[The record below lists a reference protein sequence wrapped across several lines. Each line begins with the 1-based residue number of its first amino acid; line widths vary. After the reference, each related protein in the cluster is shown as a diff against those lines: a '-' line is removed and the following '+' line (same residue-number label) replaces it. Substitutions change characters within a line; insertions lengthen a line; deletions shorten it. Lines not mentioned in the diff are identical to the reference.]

1 MEDASERGRAQ
12 DSEGAA
18 GVQWRSLGS
27 SLRQT
32 LGSLVEQLCELV
44 VAALQRCGQAF
55 MGSYVNLLWR
65 HSSDVA
71 RRGVCSAL
79 HARQPHSAL
88 KATGELASLLAL
100 AGGSTQ

>member
-1 MEDASERGRAQ
+1 
-12 DSEGAA
+12 
-18 GVQWRSLGS
+18 
-27 SLRQT
+27 
-32 LGSLVEQLCELV
+32 
-44 VAALQRCGQAF
+44 